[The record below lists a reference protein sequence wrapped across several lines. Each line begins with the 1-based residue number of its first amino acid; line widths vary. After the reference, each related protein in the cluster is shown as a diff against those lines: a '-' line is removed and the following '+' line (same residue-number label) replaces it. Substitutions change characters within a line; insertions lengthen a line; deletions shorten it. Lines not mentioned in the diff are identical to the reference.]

1 VLRAMMLV
9 VSITTL
15 AVLGACSSGPEETQV
30 PNPAAVFC
38 EEQGGTVSG
47 DGPMC
52 TLPDGTTVDA
62 WEHYRASGQDR

>member
-1 VLRAMMLV
+1 MRRAIQLAV
-9 VSITTL
+9 PIVAV
-15 AVLGACSSGPEETQV
+15 AVLGACGETGEPQI

-62 WEHYRASGQDR
+62 WEHYRASEQDR